1 MKPQVLDRGE
11 ESLMQWTSPSCV
23 LEPGVTIFGQDGGSG
38 EVTDW
43 IRTRGHAVDFDL
55 LITR

>member
-43 IRTRGHAVDFDL
+43 IRTRGHAVDFD
-55 LITR
+55 